1 MIKLF
6 GKKRKKKVWALT
18 FSPLDFADCNGVF
31 SSMEK
36 AEKAFWE
43 HMNRNVENWRCL
55 QLEATDNE
63 EWAVYTFDYD
73 YDTQSTEQV
82 YVEIQPYFI
91 DEI

>member
-1 MIKLF
+1 MMKLF
-6 GKKRKKKVWALT
+6 RKKKKKVWALT
-18 FSPLDFADCNGVF
+18 FSPLDFADCNGIF

-36 AEKAFWE
+36 AEDAFWE
-43 HMNRNVENWRCL
+43 HINRNIENWRNL

-63 EWAVYTFDYD
+63 EWAVYTFEFD
-73 YDTQSTEQV
+73 SKSEQV